1 MNIIDNVINTVAKE
15 VGKVQERSQ
24 EMMQGFNLS
33 NQIKELERK
42 KNAKFMEI
50 GRAIYD
56 KYELDKEV
64 SEERLKEL
72 VAEATAIDHEMAV
85 LQAELDQIKVKNDPD
100 ATPTQK
106 AEAKAGYSASPG
118 FTCPTCGTPANREKA
133 FCPSCGGALKA
144 KSEESKK
151 ASDGTDEVEVEA
163 EKA

>member
-56 KYELDKEV
+56 KYEHDKEV

-106 AEAKAGYSASPG
+106 AEAKADYSAWFYLPHMRHSRQS
-118 FTCPTCGTPANREKA
+118 RESLLPQLRRCA
-133 FCPSCGGALKA
+133 
-144 KSEESKK
+144 ESQVGRKQE
-151 ASDGTDEVEVEA
+151 SQ
-163 EKA
+163 